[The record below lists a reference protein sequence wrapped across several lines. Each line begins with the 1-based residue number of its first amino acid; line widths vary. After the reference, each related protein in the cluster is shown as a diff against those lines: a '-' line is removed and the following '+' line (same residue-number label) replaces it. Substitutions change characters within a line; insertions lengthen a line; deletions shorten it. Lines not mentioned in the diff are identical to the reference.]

1 LTISVRDFWSN
12 TETSDSLKIEQMKWL
27 NEIMHRVTSKIR
39 NERLNLQKWSEES
52 FIIMVRK
59 YIDKCPTI
67 ASNIAWSINS
77 SYDKVVKIE
86 S

>member
-1 LTISVRDFWSN
+1 
-12 TETSDSLKIEQMKWL
+12 MKWL

-39 NERLNLQKWSEES
+39 TERLNLKEWSEES
-52 FIIMVRK
+52 FIVMVRK
-59 YIDKCPTI
+59 YIDKCLTI

-77 SYDKVVKIE
+77 SYDRVVKVE